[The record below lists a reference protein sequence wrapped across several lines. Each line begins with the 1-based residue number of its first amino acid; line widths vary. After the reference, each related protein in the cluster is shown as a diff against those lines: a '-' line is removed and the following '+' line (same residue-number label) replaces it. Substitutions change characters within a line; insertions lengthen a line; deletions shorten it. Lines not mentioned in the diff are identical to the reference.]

1 MKAVNRTM
9 LRRSAKSLPRW
20 TARTLSTTL
29 MLTSPLWLAA
39 CATALPPMQ
48 PAEPAASQ
56 WYSPLPVAATST
68 KAAESVSSLPHQG
81 SLTALNQWWQ
91 SLGDPLLVELIDRAQ
106 TVSPTLTAAASRL
119 QQARSAGVAAGAAL
133 APNLSAAASG
143 SRGVSQLTIPVA
155 TTSQVGLQASW
166 ELDLWGGNR
175 AARDAALAR
184 LDGSQALWHEA
195 RVSVAAEVA
204 NTYLNLR
211 TCELLL
217 LVAKEDVASRSET
230 SRLTGLTAAAGFT
243 APANAALARASAAQG
258 QSNLSLQR
266 SQCALQV
273 KALVALTALA
283 EPVLRQKMA
292 AAGVP
297 IDETTTKTIANS
309 ESATTTA
316 PAPTLPPAVPSVPA
330 QLLLQRPDVFAA
342 EREVIAASGDVGS
355 AEAARY
361 PRLSLS
367 GSIAAANLKTG
378 GISTDG
384 TTWSIG
390 PLAITLP
397 LFDGGQ
403 RAAAVDVANAKYND
417 AVANYRAKVRRAVR
431 EVEEALLNLQSTFDR
446 SEDAKI
452 ATEGYSAAF
461 NAAEARF
468 KSGLGGLSELEDT
481 RRTALAAK
489 TALLNL
495 QRERSAAWIALY
507 RAVGGGWVRAE
518 NTATSQVSAS
528 K

>member
-29 MLTSPLWLAA
+29 MLASPLWLAA
-39 CATALPPMQ
+39 CATALKPMQ
-48 PAEPAASQ
+48 LAEPAASQ

-68 KAAESVSSLPHQG
+68 KAAESVTSLPHQG

-106 TVSPTLTAAASRL
+106 AVSPTLTAAASRL

-211 TCELLL
+211 TCEQLL

-266 SQCALQV
+266 SQCDLQV

-292 AAGVP
+292 AAGVS
-297 IDETTTKTIANS
+297 IDETPTKTIANS

-316 PAPTLPPAVPSVPA
+316 PAPALPAVPSVPA

-403 RAAAVDVANAKYND
+403 RAAAVDVANAKYDD
-417 AVANYRAKVRRAVR
+417 AAANYRAKVRSAVR

-461 NAAEARF
+461 NAAEARY